1 MRILRDL
8 NLLPHFLGSDWSS
21 VFLQPFHGAATI
33 WPKSRLRDWP
43 RVLTDPDPAEMR
55 RLLFVGQNVTFPKL
69 HMISNRIHLERA
81 ISRGRQSSQDQV
93 DAQIGDQQA
102 SVPELNLP
110 RPNSTMSQRSE
121 MGDESEREDVNSEGN
136 DASEAFESVEK
147 LQQALQASPKDLRKD
162 LSRNAISVLETYSPE
177 WFEFLHGAD
186 SPYVHTPAESDG
198 EDDPK
203 KRLNIRRAFTTGSGL
218 REWRQRGSMHA
229 DGTLSS
235 LAAEELSA
243 ESDGNEHEHHRSVS
257 SQQPNS
263 SGSNAS
269 GNISGNARD
278 SSNTN
283 SMKRFEESR
292 QTLHNHKLGSEQH
305 TQRTPTDAS
314 ESKSSAKSKKKSKR
328 KPRSKAQQGS
338 KDS

>member
-43 RVLTDPDPAEMR
+43 RVLTDPDPTEMR
-55 RLLFVGQNVTFPKL
+55 RLLFVGQNVTYPKL

-81 ISRGRQSSQDQV
+81 ISRGRQSAQDQV
-93 DAQIGDQQA
+93 DANSGDQQP
-102 SVPELNLP
+102 SFSELDLP
-110 RPNSTMSQRSE
+110 RPNSTMSQTSE
-121 MGDESEREDVNSEGN
+121 MGDESECEDANSQDK
-136 DASEAFESVEK
+136 DASDAFESLEK
-147 LQQALQASPKDLRKD
+147 LQQALHTSPKDLRKD

-186 SPYVHTPAESDG
+186 SPYLHTPAESDG

-203 KRLNIRRAFTTGSGL
+203 KRQKIRRAFTTGSGL

-235 LAAEELSA
+235 LAAEEFSA
-243 ESDGNEHEHHRSVS
+243 ESDANEHEHNRSKLVQES
-257 SQQPNS
+257 NIATSGDT
-263 SGSNAS
+263 SGSS
-269 GNISGNARD
+269 TVSK
-278 SSNTN
+278 N
-283 SMKRFEESR
+283 SP
-292 QTLHNHKLGSEQH
+292 QTLTNRKSDREQQ
-305 TQRTPTDAS
+305 TQKTSTDAI
-314 ESKSSAKSKKKSKR
+314 ERKPSAKPRKHSKR
-328 KPRSKAQQGS
+328 KPRSKAQQGP